1 MRQQVFTIVRRQP
14 VQMGGVWIAGNIGD
28 ERGWVY
34 RFDALVFAEHAT
46 NPAFELGESRIS
58 KLWVQQMADQKEV
71 FNFDRGADLEPQD
84 EATREAVELL
94 VEGLAQRVFGH

>member
-1 MRQQVFTIVRRQP
+1 MSQQVFTIVRTHR

-46 NPAFELGESRIS
+46 NPEFELGESRIS
-58 KLWVQQMADQKEV
+58 KLWIQRMVDQKEV

-84 EATREAVELL
+84 EATREAIELL
-94 VEGLAQRVFGH
+94 MEGLAQRVFGN